1 MSHTI
6 INAARLAV
14 VSVEGDMATI
24 HTLLQTKL
32 QTLSNGDHIISID
45 LVRNRTSNLVMAYI
59 TYEY

>member
-6 INAARLAV
+6 TNTARLAV

-24 HTLLQTKL
+24 QTHLQAKL

-45 LVRNRTSNLVMAYI
+45 IVRNRTSNLVMAYI
-59 TYEY
+59 TYEF